1 MSYLLPHLATII
13 GQLVQLIG
21 EAETLE
27 SKRRVDTALNAVIEK
42 TGHQV
47 GFTFIW
53 IDFFTRLYTLD
64 ITFRVDD
71 CWTPPSS
78 MWVADRIKLSLELDL
93 TSTGSSAGDDWLFKA
108 SLLVTVT
115 KLVEAIKEQSS
126 MLGAVV
132 VPLVQESLSPNVCFL
147 IW

>member
-1 MSYLLPHLATII
+1 
-13 GQLVQLIG
+13 
-21 EAETLE
+21 
-27 SKRRVDTALNAVIEK
+27 
-42 TGHQV
+42 
-47 GFTFIW
+47 
-53 IDFFTRLYTLD
+53 
-64 ITFRVDD
+64 
-71 CWTPPSS
+71 
-78 MWVADRIKLSLELDL
+78 VADRIKLSLELDL

-147 IW
+147 I